1 MIKPFPKK
9 AVKTRRGPGGKSLSY
24 ITARALMERLD
35 REIGPANW
43 QTRFH
48 EVAGKCCCELGIKI
62 DGEWVWKSDGAGE
75 TSIEGE
81 KGGFSDAFKRA
92 GVHWGYAR
100 ELYPDALEA
109 RIALAAAR
117 IEAEASDVSPYEP
130 EEEAE
135 MYADAL
141 KHDEENGIED
151 LF

>member
-1 MIKPFPKK
+1 
-9 AVKTRRGPGGKSLSY
+9 
-24 ITARALMERLD
+24 MERLD
-35 REIGPANW
+35 LEVGAANW

-48 EVAGKCCCELGIKI
+48 EVAGKCCCELGIRI
-62 DGEWVWKSDGAGE
+62 DGEWIWKSDGAGE

-92 GVHWGYAR
+92 GVHFGYAR

-109 RIALAAAR
+109 RIAFSQAR
-117 IEAEASDVSPYEP
+117 IVAEALSDQSPYAP
-130 EEEAE
+130 EQEAE

-141 KHDEENGIED
+141 KHDKDNNIED